1 MERDMQTYKNALG
14 VAIARNYYLNE
25 EYHIVNTFY
34 DCINDIIFSI
44 SEYKQDVF
52 NYSGWFFDYK
62 NKQCNKSKL
71 LNNETYPIYVKIID
85 DFEYANIMS
94 SQDRSKIPDKIY
106 ITINLAKLRD
116 SLYNKAVLAH
126 EFRHTLEMYID
137 KSKSHIYDS
146 IYKIASD
153 PIQNRINPYV
163 FELSVN
169 TINLFAK
176 SEERARIDGT
186 VYFLKQL
193 NPDLSFIKEN
203 YNKVAKLIDL
213 SKDHHQL
220 YNMGDL
226 LEEEL
231 SSKKASIPIVLIGYL
246 WNKYIIDDKINI
258 NITEQDV
265 LKHDNKSIADE
276 VYSFLMANYRKFYND
291 LTNIVGT
298 HLIFNK

>member
-1 MERDMQTYKNALG
+1 M
-14 VAIARNYYLNE
+14 
-25 EYHIVNTFY
+25 
-34 DCINDIIFSI
+34 
-44 SEYKQDVF
+44 
-52 NYSGWFFDYK
+52 
-62 NKQCNKSKL
+62 
-71 LNNETYPIYVKIID
+71 
-85 DFEYANIMS
+85 
-94 SQDRSKIPDKIY
+94 
-106 ITINLAKLRD
+106 LAE
-116 SLYNKAVLAH
+116 AVL
-126 EFRHTLEMYID
+126 EQEIFR
-137 KSKSHIYDS
+137 
-146 IYKIASD
+146 A
-153 PIQNRINPYV
+153 
-163 FELSVN
+163 
-169 TINLFAK
+169 
-176 SEERARIDGT
+176 

-265 LKHDNKSIADE
+265 LKHDNKSIADK
-276 VYSFLMANYRKFYND
+276 VYLFLMANYRKFYND
-291 LTNIVGT
+291 LTNIVGM